1 VPRNQ
6 APCQHTCNT
15 VTSHEES
22 CDRMMRASTQ
32 PPEARPMVDA
42 SFALTALERLTA
54 EETAELCDWA
64 AVASAR
70 RAISSVW

>member
-1 VPRNQ
+1 
-6 APCQHTCNT
+6 
-15 VTSHEES
+15 
-22 CDRMMRASTQ
+22 M
-32 PPEARPMVDA
+32 DA

-70 RAISSVW
+70 RAISSVWCVL

>member
-1 VPRNQ
+1 
-6 APCQHTCNT
+6 
-15 VTSHEES
+15 
-22 CDRMMRASTQ
+22 
-32 PPEARPMVDA
+32 VDA

-70 RAISSVW
+70 RAISSVWCVLLYMPTKRTFETVDSDSAI